1 MARGTLNA
9 AMFIVLLNVTLV
21 AVYAQTSAE
30 SEPTVRRSQPDAL
43 IIEGVNTS
51 DIFGIGRDVVVRG
64 TVTQGVLVLGG
75 DLFIE
80 GRVEGDVATI
90 GGSVVQREGAY
101 IGGDVVVIGG
111 AYNHGARAP
120 ERNPQSTTVM
130 IARFETELREAA
142 RNPASLLAPR
152 FTLASFGIRLVSVMF
167 WFLASLALT
176 AAAPG
181 AIGRAAARLQLTSVR
196 VGLIGLAGAIV
207 LAISVLVSLRFLPT
221 ALGAFVL
228 IVALLLLVVSHLFG
242 RTAIHA
248 VTGRW
253 LQRILLPQ
261 RGGHKHSEAM
271 ALLLGAIFWAIIL
284 SLPYVWPLIV
294 AGLFIASLGLSF
306 TARSQMNWKQ
316 S

>member
-1 MARGTLNA
+1 
-9 AMFIVLLNVTLV
+9 
-21 AVYAQTSAE
+21 
-30 SEPTVRRSQPDAL
+30 
-43 IIEGVNTS
+43 
-51 DIFGIGRDVVVRG
+51 
-64 TVTQGVLVLGG
+64 
-75 DLFIE
+75 
-80 GRVEGDVATI
+80 
-90 GGSVVQREGAY
+90 
-101 IGGDVVVIGG
+101 
-111 AYNHGARAP
+111 
-120 ERNPQSTTVM
+120 
-130 IARFETELREAA
+130 
-142 RNPASLLAPR
+142 
-152 FTLASFGIRLVSVMF
+152 MF

-284 SLPYVWPLIV
+284 SLPYVRPLIV